1 MPLIV
6 LGLIVIAG
14 IVIYALVRY
23 ASSDDE
29 PIDLRP
35 VRERYSHV
43 FEKMK
48 ENMNKGANYEV
59 VDDGEDDSPEAGPSK
74 GDGHTMYFPD
84 DAEVQKRKRNIH

>member
-6 LGLIVIAG
+6 LGLIVIVG

-23 ASSDDE
+23 ANSDE
-29 PIDLRP
+29 QIDMRP

-48 ENMNKGANYEV
+48 ESMNKGANYKV
-59 VDDGEDDSPEAGPSK
+59 VDDDEDQPDDAKSGGS
-74 GDGHTMYFPD
+74 GHTMHFPD
-84 DAEVQKRKRNIH
+84 DAEVEKRKRNIH

>member
-23 ASSDDE
+23 ANSDDE

-43 FEKMK
+43 FDRMK
-48 ENMNKGANYEV
+48 ESMNRGANYEV
-59 VDDGEDDSPEAGPSK
+59 VDDDEDEGASSK
-74 GDGHTMYFPD
+74 SDGNTMFFPD
-84 DAEVQKRKRNIH
+84 DAEVEKRKRNIH